1 MNEFFANLYELFGKA
16 CLPSSDCA
24 FSNDMYANGFYV
36 PIGIVMFASI
46 IVVGILYYY
55 VINHPRWNRW
65 FWWLFI
71 GLLLAV
77 ANSISAWVMADS
89 MLVKYFTEANMNM
102 PYGMAEF
109 LPFCVIA
116 GCLTL
121 FFFFIFSFIIKW
133 GSRNCKHSPF
143 L

>member
-1 MNEFFANLYELFGKA
+1 MDAFFANLYELFG
-16 CLPSSDCA
+16 LVYLDQFSD
-24 FSNDMYANGFYV
+24 DMYTNGFYV

-46 IVVGILYYY
+46 IVVGVLYYY

-65 FWWLFI
+65 FWWLLI

-77 ANSISAWVMADS
+77 ANSITAWVMADS
-89 MLVKYFTEANMNM
+89 MLVKLYEQAEMVM
-102 PYGMAEF
+102 PYGMEVF
-109 LPFCVIA
+109 LPFCVVA
-116 GCLTL
+116 GTLTL
-121 FFFFIFSFIIKW
+121 FFFFVFSFIIKW

>member
-1 MNEFFANLYELFGKA
+1 MNAFFANLYELFG
-16 CLPSSDCA
+16 LTWIEG
-24 FSNDMYANGFYV
+24 FSNDMFDNGFYN
-36 PIGIVMFASI
+36 PIGLVMFIS
-46 IVVGILYYY
+46 IVVVGLAYYY

-65 FWWLFI
+65 FWWLLI

-77 ANSISAWVMADS
+77 ANSITAWVMADS
-89 MLVKYFTEANMNM
+89 MLVKLYTEAEMVM
-102 PYGMAEF
+102 PYGIPQF

-116 GCLTL
+116 GALTL
-121 FFFFIFSFIIKW
+121 FFFFVFSFIIKW

>member
-1 MNEFFANLYELFGKA
+1 MDAFFANLYELFG
-16 CLPSSDCA
+16 LTFLGG
-24 FSNDMYANGFYV
+24 FSQDMYQNGENSFYV

-46 IVVGILYYY
+46 IVVGVLYYY

-65 FWWLFI
+65 FWWLLI

-77 ANSISAWVMADS
+77 ANSITAWVMADS
-89 MLVKYFTEANMNM
+89 MLVKLYEQAEMVM
-102 PYGMAEF
+102 PYGIEVF
-109 LPFCVIA
+109 LPFCVVA
-116 GCLTL
+116 GALTL
-121 FFFFIFSFIIKW
+121 FFFFVFSFIIKW